1 MHSIRHHNFP
11 LLLMLL
17 LSFTVA
23 AAANTFVPRRQRRSY
38 LTESLSR
45 LLFIDLNQSKQRS
58 GAILPFGLQIRG
70 GDVENDVET
79 SEVDNSEEIMEEAA
93 DSDETVKKV
102 WEKEIKRTQSFYQEQ
117 SVTNDSSEAIDEGS
131 NNVEDVRGYG
141 NSETSAAQSNV
152 VDVME
157 EGDDNEPDAEQADE
171 DNVDIVEVKAES
183 EDNSEQ
189 VEEVNEEECVT
200 ENETRDKVLKEE
212 EETAEEE
219 ALQVEVNAEEL
230 SNDSGEIEHV
240 DAKEIVDSEEDGDND
255 AVDAS
260 DEYTKEEI
268 AESEEVVSE
277 DIAEEAIEEV
287 SEGDVF
293 EEQQSAADE
302 ESVSSDEV
310 IDISDTSSDHAD
322 SLVTEEDADAAAN
335 DESSESTPE
344 QVNASSVAVTDE
356 PTSLV
361 TKVSALLQV
370 MLLRGRIAV
379 SKNKPKMKV
388 IALAALGGL
397 SLFVG
402 GHFFL
407 AVQEETTETL
417 ELPNDEWIEEE
428 SYVEEEADENDNDY

>member
-11 LLLMLL
+11 LLLLLL

-23 AAANTFVPRRQRRSY
+23 AAANAFIPKRQRRSY

-45 LLFIDLNQSKQRS
+45 IYIDSNQSKQRS
-58 GAILPFGLQIRG
+58 GAILPFGLKIRG
-70 GDVENDVET
+70 GDVEDDVVK
-79 SEVDNSEEIMEEAA
+79 SEVENEEIMEEAA

-117 SVTNDSSEAIDEGS
+117 SVTNDASAAIDEGS
-131 NNVEDVRGYG
+131 NIVEDVRGYG

-157 EGDDNEPDAEQADE
+157 EGDDNEPAQADE
-171 DNVDIVEVKAES
+171 DNVDIVEVKAEI
-183 EDNSEQ
+183 EDNTEK

-200 ENETRDKVLKEE
+200 ENESRDEVFKEE
-212 EETAEEE
+212 EGIAEEE
-219 ALQVEVNAEEL
+219 ALQVEVDAEEV

-240 DAKEIVDSEEDGDND
+240 DAKEIVVSEGDGDND
-255 AVDAS
+255 AVNAS
-260 DEYTKEEI
+260 DEYTKEET
-268 AESEEVVSE
+268 AESEESVAE
-277 DIAEEAIEEV
+277 DIAEEVIEEV
-287 SEGDVF
+287 SEGDIV

-302 ESVSSDEV
+302 ENIGGDEV
-310 IDISDTSSDHAD
+310 IDISDTSLDYEAAGIA
-322 SLVTEEDADAAAN
+322 TEEDADAAAN

-344 QVNASSVAVTDE
+344 QVDASSVAVPDE

-361 TKVSALLQV
+361 TKVSALVQV

-388 IALAALGGL
+388 IALASLGCVL
-397 SLFVG
+397 SLLVG

-428 SYVEEEADENDNDY
+428 SYVEEEADEDDNDY